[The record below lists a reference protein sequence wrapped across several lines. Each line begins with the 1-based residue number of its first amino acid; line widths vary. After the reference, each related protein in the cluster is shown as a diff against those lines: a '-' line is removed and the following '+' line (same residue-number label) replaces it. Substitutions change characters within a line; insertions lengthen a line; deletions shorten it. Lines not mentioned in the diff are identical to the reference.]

1 MTINLANDTLEVDL
15 KNSKMSLN
23 AGGYRASDLSR
34 GMTLRNAS
42 ENRRLAGHL
51 QHLDLQLQQNLVN
64 MQAEILDLKQSRK
77 GTLVARHQRPKGS
90 FGRTV
95 GNPRQGK
102 DRQNRSGSRL
112 VSPLTIQ
119 GNSKEISQPFLP
131 QISTKN
137 RALVSKQDFGV
148 ETRLNSSNSRA
159 GSRRARE
166 LSSDNYLLSSNLYRP
181 KSSPNLNENPERS
194 KDTNRPCPDSS
205 RGTKFRP
212 LEKSYKKLVSQSS
225 DELSTTSL
233 ELNDR
238 VSDFLK
244 RPNTRLG
251 EQGINEENGLKQTGS
266 DAIPTI
272 NIEDQS
278 EPCEWELEAN
288 SEAENQGAY
297 ENDERFLSDEELFR
311 NSLLLRADRDDGLS
325 RSMPDLSSLGFM
337 DFNEVIDQRLRKL
350 QEELPSKEE
359 MRKVRYLRFRDEP
372 TPPSLLSVFNKGS
385 VGELDKIDE

>member
-1 MTINLANDTLEVDL
+1 
-15 KNSKMSLN
+15 MSLN

-34 GMTLRNAS
+34 EMTLRNAS

-95 GNPRQGK
+95 RNPRQGK

-131 QISTKN
+131 QISTEN
-137 RALVSKQDFGV
+137 RALVGKQDFGV

-212 LEKSYKKLVSQSS
+212 LEKSYKKL
-225 DELSTTSL
+225 
-233 ELNDR
+233 
-238 VSDFLK
+238 

-288 SEAENQGAY
+288 SKAENQGAY
-297 ENDERFLSDEELFR
+297 ENDEGFLSDEELFR